1 MADRF
6 FPTGS
11 GADSAAPSAEATS
24 RARRAVVASS
34 VGNALEWFDIIVYSS
49 FAVVISALFFP
60 KLSGFRRAD
69 ADLPHVRPVV
79 PDPADRGGGDRQLRR
94 PGRPEEGSV
103 VHHPGDDRR
112 HRPDGPGPA
121 LAPTAAAIGP
131 VAAGV
136 WLLVSR
142 LVQGFSAGGEFGTAT
157 TYLVESA
164 PHRKGF
170 YGSWQVATQGAA
182 LFLASLF
189 GYLLNTFLNHDAL
202 YSWGWR
208 VPFLFGMLI
217 VPVGYYIRSKMDETE
232 EFVTSEKVRSPLAV
246 TLTTH
251 LPRLLTSA
259 GIVALASISVYLI
272 LYMPTFAV
280 KSLHLPGYAGYL
292 GGIIAGLVTLACTP
306 FVGTLADRV
315 GAARVMT
322 IAAVAAIV
330 LAWPL
335 FKVLHA
341 SPTVLTLT
349 LVQIMFGI
357 LMAVLF
363 RATARG
369 VRRAVPHQCPDHRH
383 GCRLQRGCARLR
395 RVRRGDLHRAHRVD
409 TQHHVPELLLHRGGD
424 RLVGGCAVRSADVRV
439 ALKVPRVPGPSHL
452 NTLDG

>member
-6 FPTGS
+6 SPARS
-11 GADSAAPSAEATS
+11 GANSAAPSAEATS
-24 RARRAVVASS
+24 RARKAVVASS

-60 KLSGFRRAD
+60 KLSGFAGLMLTFLTF
-69 ADLPHVRPVV
+69 ALSYLIRPIGAAVIGSY
-79 PDPADRGGGDRQLRR
+79 ADRA
-94 PGRPEEGSV
+94 GRKKALSFTILAMMVGT
-103 VHHPGDDRR
+103 GLM
-112 HRPDGPGPA
+112 A

-131 VAAGV
+131 VAAGI

-182 LFLASLF
+182 LLLASLF

-208 VPFLFGMLI
+208 VPFLFGMVI
-217 VPVGYYIRSKMDETE
+217 GPVGYYIRSKMDETE
-232 EFVTSEKVRSPLAV
+232 EFVASEKVSSPLIV

-292 GGIIAGLVTLACTP
+292 GGIIAGLVALAGAP
-306 FVGTLADRV
+306 FVGILADRV

-322 IAAVAAIV
+322 IAALAAIV

-335 FKVLHA
+335 FKVLHT

-349 LVQIMFGI
+349 LVQIVFGI
-357 LMAVLF
+357 LMAFYFGPLPAVYAELFPTSVRTTGMAVGYNVGVLAFGGFAAAIFTALIEWTHSTMSPSYYFIAVGIVSLVAVLF
-363 RATARG
+363 G
-369 VRRAVPHQCPDHRH
+369 RRTF
-383 GCRLQRGCARLR
+383 GLR
-395 RVRRGDLHRAHRVD
+395 
-409 TQHHVPELLLHRGGD
+409 
-424 RLVGGCAVRSADVRV
+424 
-439 ALKVPRVPGPSHL
+439 
-452 NTLDG
+452 